1 MYISRLSIRNYRN
14 FRNVL
19 LNLNKGVNTIIGENG
34 SGKTNLFQ
42 AIRILIDENMPRVT
56 KFYETD
62 FNRSIGVWQGHW
74 IIIQIQF
81 SDLDI
86 GEEAQS
92 LAIHKVGLA
101 EEVDSTT
108 GSYTVYFRPRIEYR
122 RYLYELTK
130 ELEEDPDRDKSQD
143 FEKLEAFIKNISL
156 NDYETVFT
164 GRSGIDFSV
173 ESNYKEFVGDFELVK
188 FPDPDEL
195 RLDIYGIRIQGV
207 SIPNEFACTFAKAL
221 RDVESDLRSFR
232 DNPLISLLRDKEK
245 SIEISK
251 KNQIEEKVKDLNEDI
266 SNLEEVKGVSVG
278 IASTVKR
285 TVGETYAPN
294 VNIRSELP
302 AEMERLL
309 QSLKLWVGDP
319 DEEGYEGRLWE
330 LSLGGANL
338 IYLSLK
344 LLEFEKIRKQEKI
357 ANFILIEEPEA
368 HIHTHIQKTLFNKLN
383 ANNTQVFVST
393 HSTHI
398 SSVSQISSMNIL
410 SRGKRLAEIFN
421 PSTNLEAPEIRKI
434 ERYLDVNRTNL
445 LFAKGV
451 LLVEGDAEH
460 ILIPALIKSVLGV
473 SLDELGISIINIGST
488 GFTNIATLFHD
499 DRVKRNCG
507 IITDNDLSIAELPD
521 DPEDDDVYQKK
532 FRNSEISG
540 VERKEKLDEFCKGNC
555 WIEPFYAKHTFEVDF
570 LTANNSF
577 EVKKV
582 VNDNYNRPT
591 DRAKIEKLLEDENVA
606 ISGKEILRL
615 AEKFGKGWFAIMLSE
630 KVDNL
635 TVIPEYILEALAF
648 TIPNLTTNILFS
660 MANYRLRRLKKLHFE
675 SDGNDYKN
683 LLKQFRTQETVDD
696 SMNFYFEV
704 LPEDVLTKLVTLA
717 NAKGIK

>member
-1 MYISRLSIRNYRN
+1 MYISKLSIRNYRN
-14 FRNVL
+14 FRNVS
-19 LNLNKGVNTIIGENG
+19 LNFNKGVNTILGENG

-42 AIRILIDENMPRVT
+42 AIRILIDESMPRVT

-62 FNRSIGVWQGHW
+62 FNRSIGAWQGHW

-92 LAIHKVGLA
+92 LAIHKVGDA
-101 EEVDSTT
+101 EDDDSTT

-122 RYLYELTK
+122 RYLYELSK
-130 ELEEDPDRDKSQD
+130 ELEEDPDRDKSKD
-143 FEKLEAFIKNISL
+143 IEKLDTVLDSISL

-164 GRSGIDFSV
+164 GKSSIDFSI
-173 ESNYKEFVGDFELVK
+173 ESNYKEFVGDFKLVR

-195 RLDIYGIRIQGV
+195 RLDVYGIRTQGV

-251 KNQIEEKVKDLNEDI
+251 RNQIEEQVKDLNDNI
-266 SNLEEVKGVSVG
+266 SNLEEVKGVSLG
-278 IASTVKR
+278 ITSTVKR
-285 TVGETYAPN
+285 AVGETYAPN

-302 AEMERLL
+302 SEMERLL

-319 DEEGYEGRLWE
+319 DEEGYEGKLWE

-344 LLEFEKIRKQEKI
+344 LLEFEKVKKEDKI

-368 HIHTHIQKTLFNKLN
+368 HIHTHIQKTLFNKLKD
-383 ANNTQVFVST
+383 NNTQVFIST

-410 SRGKRLAEIFN
+410 GRGKQLAEVFN
-421 PSTNLEAPEIRKI
+421 PSTNLDPQEIRKI
-434 ERYLDVNRTNL
+434 ERYLDANRTNL

-460 ILIPALIKSVLGV
+460 ILIPALVKSVLGV

-488 GFTNIATLFHD
+488 GFTNIATLFHN

-507 IITDNDLSIAELPD
+507 VITDNDLSIIKLPE
-521 DPEDDDVYQKK
+521 DPEEDDDYQKK
-532 FRNSEISG
+532 CRNSEKSG
-540 VERKEKLDEFCKGNC
+540 IARRKSLDDFCMGNS
-555 WIEPFYAKHTFEVDF
+555 WVQPFYAKYTFEVDF
-570 LTANNSF
+570 LKANNSL
-577 EVKKV
+577 EVEEV
-582 VNDNYNRPT
+582 VKDNYDRDA
-591 DRAKIEKLLEDENVA
+591 DRARIKKLLEDENVA

-615 AEKFGKGWFAIMLSE
+615 AEKFGKGWFAVMLSE
-630 KVDNL
+630 KVDNI
-635 TVIPEYILEALAF
+635 TVIPDYILKALAF
-648 TIPNLTTNILFS
+648 TVPSLTTNMLFS
-660 MANYRLRRLKKLHFE
+660 IADYRLRRLRRRHFTN
-675 SDGNDYKN
+675 DKNDYKN
-683 LLKQFRTQETVDD
+683 LLKEFRAQETADD
-696 SMNFYFEV
+696 SMNFYFEA
-704 LPEDVLTKLVTLA
+704 LPDDVLTKLVALT
-717 NAKGIK
+717 NA